1 MPSATRSMMQTPC
14 VRTRSID
21 GGVEESEV
29 FRGAMAA
36 ARLHGLPHEVFTA
49 TAVNARFRVHQIP

>member
-1 MPSATRSMMQTPC
+1 MMQTPC

-29 FRGAMAA
+29 FRGAMAS

-49 TAVNARFRVHQIP
+49 TAVDARFRARQIP